1 MSPAVAATQ
10 AATATGRAPRKL
22 RAGFRRKQAI
32 LRWIVVLA
40 VAIFMLLPMVGLLD
54 FSTRLFNGTRT
65 WTSWS
70 TLIHPAQLDAAA
82 PGLVQGFQIT
92 LVLCVITVILTV
104 GLLVPTMAWIRLR
117 VPGASKAVE
126 FICLLP
132 LTIPAIVLVVG
143 LGPIYNRIA
152 RTIGGGG
159 FAGALPLAFAYVILA
174 LPFAYRA
181 IDAGLGAIDVR
192 TLSEAARSLGA
203 SWGGVMWKI
212 VLPNI
217 KSAVIGAAFLTLTLV
232 LGEYTVAYLLLR
244 NNLAVA
250 TATLGT
256 SSDADPKLTAVVSL
270 TTLVF
275 GFALMFA
282 FSFIGSRARKE
293 RRVATPG
300 GIAALGTDLD
310 SLTGPASA
318 DRE

>member
-1 MSPAVAATQ
+1 MTPTAAAPAPVAAT
-10 AATATGRAPRKL
+10 GRPPRQL
-22 RAGFRRKQAI
+22 RAGFRRKQSI
-32 LRWIVVLA
+32 VRWIVVLLVA
-40 VAIFMLLPMVGLLD
+40 VFMLLPLVGLLD
-54 FSTRLFNGTRT
+54 FSTRLFNGKRT
-65 WTSWS
+65 WSSWS
-70 TLIHPAQLDAAA
+70 TLVHPAQLEAAA
-82 PGLVQGFQIT
+82 PGLVTGFEIT
-92 LVLCVITVILTV
+92 LMLCVITVILTI

-117 VPGASKAVE
+117 VPGATKIVE

-143 LGPIYNRIA
+143 LGPIYNLIA

-192 TLSEAARSLGA
+192 TLSEAARSLGS
-203 SWGGVMWKI
+203 SWGRVMWKI

-217 KSAVIGAAFLTLTLV
+217 KSAVIGAAFLTVALV
-232 LGEYTVAYLLLR
+232 LGEYTIAYLLLR

-250 TATLGT
+250 LATLGT

-270 TTLVF
+270 TVLVF
-275 GFALMFA
+275 GFVLMFA
-282 FSFIGSRARKE
+282 FSFIGGRAKKE
-293 RRVATPG
+293 HRVTTPG

-318 DRE
+318 DQE